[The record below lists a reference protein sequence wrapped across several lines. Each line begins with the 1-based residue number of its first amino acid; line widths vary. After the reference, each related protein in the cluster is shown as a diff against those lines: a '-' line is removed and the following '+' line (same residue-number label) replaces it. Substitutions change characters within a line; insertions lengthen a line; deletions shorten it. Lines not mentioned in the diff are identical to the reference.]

1 MFSVRNL
8 SDAKQNIMSVSSNSP
23 VTLISFPIVL
33 IVLGGAL
40 PIPGTGLNLTLLGG
54 GVLVVLA
61 EVVVVLVVEVME
73 VMEVRAMRVV

>member
-8 SDAKQNIMSVSSNSP
+8 SDAKQNIMSVSCNSP

-61 EVVVVLVVEVME
+61 EVVVVLAVEMVEVM
-73 VMEVRAMRVV
+73 AMRVV